1 MKDAK
6 SLLLLLVSLLL
17 VLVSFVLIW
26 TWGYRYYT
34 SKDEYKVNAKIVL
47 TDSSRVVNHIRDSLQ
62 KVYDETISKLD
73 ARLDSS
79 LMNSDS
85 LKTQLEVKLAEFF
98 RLSNEIRALLS
109 NRNAGKDFTVARQKL
124 GELQNRAED
133 LRDKNKIV
141 ESENNSLGTIIEQ
154 LNKSEKGPDK
164 NQRPVV
170 TQENNGNGGNDK
182 GNPVFAVFNASDLRL
197 SAIALNNENEVETPW
212 AEQADK
218 LVGTFTVTNNISQ
231 LSNVEMMVVV
241 LQPDGRVLKNSEWD
255 SGSFNTPDGKKIY
268 SYKVNFNYTKGEQ
281 KRLLFSLKSDKY
293 QKGNY
298 TMQVYYNGIMIGKA
312 SKILS

>member
-62 KVYDETISKLD
+62 KVYEETINKLD

-98 RLSNEIRALLS
+98 RLSNEIKALLS
-109 NRNAGKDFTVARQKL
+109 NRNTGKDFTVARQKL

-154 LNKSEKGPDK
+154 LNKPEKAPDK
-164 NQRPVV
+164 NQRPVIPA
-170 TQENNGNGGNDK
+170 ENNGNGGNDK
-182 GNPVFAVFNASDLRL
+182 GNPVFAVFNASDLKL
-197 SAIALNNENEVETPW
+197 SAITLNNENEVETAW

-218 LVGTFTVTNNISQ
+218 LVGMFTVTNNISQ

-255 SGSFNTPDGKKIY
+255 SGSFNTPNGKKIY

-281 KRLLFSLKSDKY
+281 KRLLFSLKTDKY

>member
-62 KVYDETISKLD
+62 KVYEETISKLD

-79 LMNSDS
+79 LVNSDS

-98 RLSNEIRALLS
+98 RLSNEIKALLS
-109 NRNAGKDFTVARQKL
+109 SRNAGKDFTVARQKL

-141 ESENNSLGTIIEQ
+141 ENENNSLGTIIEQ
-154 LNKSEKGPDK
+154 LNKPEK
-164 NQRPVV
+164 
-170 TQENNGNGGNDK
+170 NGGNNQKPLNPDGITNAPNDK

-197 SAIALNNENEVETPW
+197 SAVALNNENEVETAW

-255 SGSFNTPDGKKIY
+255 SGSFNTPDGTKIY

-281 KRLLFSLKSDKY
+281 KRLLFSLKTDKY

-312 SKILS
+312 SKVLS

>member
-34 SKDEYKVNAKIVL
+34 GRDEYKVNAKIVL
-47 TDSSRVVNHIRDSLQ
+47 TDSSSLASRIRDSLQ
-62 KVYDETISKLD
+62 KVYDETINKLD

-79 LMNSDS
+79 LLDSDS
-85 LKTQLEVKLAEFF
+85 LKAELEMKLSEFF
-98 RLSNEIRALLS
+98 RLSNEIRVLLS
-109 NRNAGKDFTVARQKL
+109 NRSPNNNFAVAKQKL
-124 GELQNRAED
+124 GELQTKVDD
-133 LRDKNKIV
+133 LEDKNKVV
-141 ESENNSLGTIIEQ
+141 ETENNTLGNILEQ
-154 LNKSEKGPDK
+154 LNKPDK
-164 NQRPVV
+164 TAEKNPKPVSPG
-170 TQENNGNGGNDK
+170 NNIAAGN
-182 GNPVFAVFNASDLRL
+182 GNPVYAVFNATDLRL
-197 SAIALNNENEVETPW
+197 AAINMNNDNEAETSL
-212 AEQADK
+212 ADQANK

-268 SYKVNFNYTKGEQ
+268 SYKLSFNYAKGEQ
-281 KRLLFSLKSDKY
+281 KQLLFSLKADKY

-298 TMQVYYNGIMIGKA
+298 TMQVYYNGIMIGRV
-312 SKILS
+312 SKTLS